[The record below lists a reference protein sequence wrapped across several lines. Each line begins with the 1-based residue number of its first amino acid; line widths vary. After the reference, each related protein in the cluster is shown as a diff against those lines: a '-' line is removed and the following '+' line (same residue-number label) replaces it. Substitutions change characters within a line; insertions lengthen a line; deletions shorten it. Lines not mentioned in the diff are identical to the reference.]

1 MIYRVRTLLEQ
12 AQKLFDHAKENDK
25 GAVIAEILPDSTQ
38 WRESLYPVLETIP
51 CISLAITNQLSC
63 AIELIK
69 TRSIPGLSTMRRVA
83 RDVDGFS
90 SAFRVLS
97 YVTGLLNAIE
107 VLPYCAE
114 EDKALI
120 CKNVALI
127 LQLAGDQI
135 AKPTDNGLWDA
146 SMVDP
151 DSEVLGIIANAQS
164 LLALWMQDR
173 EHFVVTAQ
181 KQLLGMCQG
190 RSVLAYYSARA
201 YTTITTELKELH
213 GNLPDGIGTTLMGMS
228 NSTGVDDLF
237 QNAALLASAS
247 ESIQLTKVTN
257 EFIASLTG
265 HDFRNQEEN
274 GEVS

>member
-1 MIYRVRTLLEQ
+1 MLEQ

-38 WRESLYPVLETIP
+38 WRESLSPVLEIIP
-51 CISLAITNQLSC
+51 CVSLAITNQLSC

-69 TRSIPGLSTMRRVA
+69 NPSIPGLSTMRRVA

-97 YVTGLLNAIE
+97 YVTGLLNAVE

-181 KQLLGMCQG
+181 TQLLEMCQG
-190 RSVLAYYSARA
+190 RSVLSYYSARA

-213 GNLPDGIGTTLMGMS
+213 GNSPDEIGTTLMGMS

-247 ESIQLTKVTN
+247 ESSQLTKVTN

-265 HDFRNQEEN
+265 HDFRNQDEN
-274 GEVS
+274 GKVS